1 MVLPFFSLCNKRQI
15 QHHIKPSNDIKYHYT
30 MTTNHSYPFSK
41 IPFDSKNYNIIGST
55 QKLHKTP
62 KTRCIMQCDD

>member
-1 MVLPFFSLCNKRQI
+1 
-15 QHHIKPSNDIKYHYT
+15 

-62 KTRCIMQCDD
+62 KNKMHNAV